1 VITGRRSYPK
11 WLVRGLIL
19 FAIGMTAFAAVAS
32 REHHGAENARNAA
45 LSELVARESRDL
57 QARDPSLAMQL
68 ALIAYHLSQT
78 TASRSAL
85 IDTTA
90 GEMPTRLNG
99 RPGQIDLA
107 VGDDGHHVAVAYQ
120 GTDTVAVY
128 GLRYAQLTLLATV
141 PGSPRGALVD
151 SVALSDNGHLL
162 AVGDGAGHVTLWT
175 LRAAAHPRRLAV
187 LRAGGGAVHGLG
199 FSPSG
204 GALAAA
210 DSSGRV
216 QRWSLASPAQPSL
229 AAPLIAPGATP
240 LDAVSYSHDGKTLAA
255 VGARGLLVIWAA
267 HGAATPLAGLT
278 TGTAQLRA
286 VTYSPDGRTLAA
298 GGDDGTVALFTV
310 GASGVPTRLNHSPT
324 TTGAINALAFS
335 RDGRYLAAG
344 TFAGAAPVW
353 STSDWSQVASLPHP
367 ASVTAV
373 AFTDGDR
380 RLITANTT
388 GSSMIWQ
395 FPAPSSYVFDS
406 ALRGVTYSATEP
418 QLSVALASGRSDLWD
433 VVDEWRPAP
442 EGAWYAARLS
452 HASPDSYWLHR
463 TSVITMTTTSP
474 TGTVTSGTT
483 TTASGTTTTG
493 TRFVVV
499 NPHAGDLALRRTEA
513 QTTVLDSMLS
523 PSGLLFAAAG
533 RDHLVWLWD
542 VSDPARPRLLA
553 KLSGFTSA
561 ATAVMFTGNSQTL
574 FAASAD
580 HTVRIWSMAKPA
592 APNQL
597 NVSPLIG
604 PATAITRLA
613 LSPDNRTLAASTAA
627 GRVWLWGVAN
637 PSKTDLTATLVA
649 ARDRLTALAFSPSN
663 NTLVAGGANQRLTF
677 WHYRPYQAVNRICA
691 LAGTPI
697 TAGEW
702 QLYVPGAAY
711 KPPCARWTPPA
722 PPTTTGTTTTSTTTT
737 TTASTKTRP

>member
-45 LSELVARESRDL
+45 LSELVAQKSRLL
-57 QARDPSLAMQL
+57 QASDPSLAMQL
-68 ALIAYHLSQT
+68 ALVAYRLSQT
-78 TASRSAL
+78 SDARSTL

-90 GEMPTRLNG
+90 GEMPTRLTG
-99 RPGQIDLA
+99 RPGQTRLA
-107 VGDDGHHVAVAYQ
+107 LGDNGHRVAIAYQ
-120 GTDTVAVY
+120 GTNTVAIY

-141 PGSPRGALVD
+141 PGSSRGALVD

-162 AVGDGAGHVTLWT
+162 AVGDGTGHVTLWS
-175 LRAAAHPRRLAV
+175 LRAAAHPRQLAV
-187 LRAGGGAVHGLG
+187 LRAGSGAVPGLG

-210 DSSGRV
+210 DSDGRV

-229 AAPLIAPGATP
+229 AAPLIAPGATA

-255 VGARGLLVIWAA
+255 AGAHGLLVIWAA
-267 HGAATPLAGLT
+267 HGAATPLASST

-286 VTYSPDGRTLAA
+286 VTFSPDGRTLAA
-298 GGDDGTVALFTV
+298 GAGDGTVALFAV
-310 GASGVPTRLNHSPT
+310 GASGMPTRLNDSLST
-324 TTGAINALAFS
+324 NGAINSLAFS
-335 RDGRYLAAG
+335 RDGRYLAAA
-344 TFAGAAPVW
+344 TFAKAAPIW

-380 RLITANTT
+380 RLITADTAGT
-388 GSSMIWQ
+388 SLLWQ
-395 FPAPSSYVFDS
+395 FPAPSSYMFDS
-406 ALRGVTYSATEP
+406 ALTGVTYSTTKP
-418 QLSVALASGRSDLWD
+418 QLSVALASGRSNQWD
-433 VVDEWRPAP
+433 TVDEWRAAP
-442 EGAWYAARLS
+442 DGAWYAAPES
-452 HASPDSYWLHR
+452 AASPQAYWLHPS
-463 TSVITMTTTSP
+463 SVITMTTTSP

-499 NPHAGDLALRRTEA
+499 NPHAGDQALRRTQA
-513 QTTVLDSMLS
+513 QTTVLSSMLS
-523 PSGLLFAAAG
+523 ASGLLFAAAG
-533 RDHLVWLWD
+533 SDHLVWLWD
-542 VSDPARPRLLA
+542 VSDPASPKLLA
-553 KLSGFTSA
+553 RLSGFTSA
-561 ATAVMFTGNSQTL
+561 VTSVIFSGNSQTL
-574 FAASAD
+574 FAAGAD
-580 HTVRIWSMAKPA
+580 HTVRIWSMGTPS
-592 APNQL
+592 APKEL
-597 NVSPLIG
+597 NVSPLLG

-613 LSPDNRTLAASTAA
+613 LSPDNRTLAAATIS
-627 GRVWLWGVAN
+627 GHVWLWGVAN
-637 PSKTDLTATLVA
+637 PSKASLDVTLVA
-649 ARDRLTALAFSPSN
+649 ARDRLTALAFSPSD
-663 NTLVAGGANQRLTF
+663 NTLVAGGTNQRLTF

-697 TAGEW
+697 TPGEW

-711 KPPCARWTPPA
+711 KPPCAKWTPPA
-722 PPTTTGTTTTSTTTT
+722 PRTTTSTTTT
-737 TTASTKTRP
+737 STQTKP